1 MRRVALL
8 ACLVASTGPGMAQ
21 ETARGLPD
29 VRVVRGTVG
38 QFELPNGYGLPKPD
52 APVNP
57 SAGGYSVH
65 QIYGVQEGRAFGL
78 ALTQQCNPSALA
90 DMGGSLGEVGRAG
103 LLAAMTG
110 SIDVKSAES
119 VDVGGRP
126 AKRYMGPLKKRDDAD
141 RIAWIIDYPHG
152 MAVVALVYPRGFQ
165 VHQALVPAIE
175 GMRVDC
181 GGDVRSPAVDRGVT
195 TS

>member
-1 MRRVALL
+1 
-8 ACLVASTGPGMAQ
+8 MAQ
-21 ETARGLPD
+21 EATNGLPD
-29 VRVVRGTVG
+29 VRVVRGTIG
-38 QFELPNGYGLPKPD
+38 QFDLPNGYGLPKRD

-57 SAGGYSVH
+57 SGSGYSIH
-65 QIYGVQEGRAFGL
+65 QIYGVHEGQTFGL

-90 DMGGSLGEVGRAG
+90 DMGGSVGEVGRAG

-110 SIDVKSAES
+110 SMDVKSTDS
-119 VDVGGRP
+119 VVVGGRP
-126 AKRYMGPLKKRDDAD
+126 AKRYMGPLKQRHDAD
-141 RIAWIIDYPHG
+141 RITWIIDYPHG

-181 GGDVRSPAVDRGVT
+181 GGEVRPSAVDRGVT